1 MFVNGGKDMSNLVG
15 KLLCKLLMVI
25 HTKYNGRR
33 CGRQDLVFKTEYLL
47 GRQEENT
54 LFKRWK

>member
-1 MFVNGGKDMSNLVG
+1 MSNLVG

-33 CGRQDLVFKTEYLL
+33 CGRQDLIFKTEYFL
-47 GRQEENT
+47 GHQEENT
-54 LFKRWK
+54 LFKSRK

>member
-1 MFVNGGKDMSNLVG
+1 MSKLVG

-33 CGRQDLVFKTEYLL
+33 CGRQDLIFKTEYFL
-47 GRQEENT
+47 GNQEENT
-54 LFKRWK
+54 LFKSRK

>member
-1 MFVNGGKDMSNLVG
+1 MSNLVG

-25 HTKYNGRR
+25 HTKCNGRR
-33 CGRQDLVFKTEYLL
+33 CGRQDLIFKTEYFW
-47 GRQEENT
+47 GRQVENT